1 VVIVDILEYKKQV
14 LEYAQ
19 RSYRQ
24 GLMAGTSGNLSVLS
38 DDGKIVITPS
48 GIGYMGMTA
57 DDVMVID
64 FDGTVIEGPHKPSS
78 EWPMYAEIYRNM
90 PEVRSVVHTHAPY
103 ATAFAV
109 INEPIPLI
117 LIEMV
122 YFLKGDVRVAPVAAQ
137 GTVQVGVGVVEAL
150 KGRGACLM
158 QNHGVVSVGKDLA
171 EAFIRMEYVEDA
183 AKVCHLAKSIGTPI
197 LIPESILLE
206 MSGRKKEDHHE
217 TGV

>member
-1 VVIVDILEYKKQV
+1 MDLYDYKKQV

-19 RSYRQ
+19 KSFRQ

-48 GIGYMGMTA
+48 SISYAEMTPN
-57 DDVMVID
+57 DVMVID
-64 FDGTVIEGPHKPSS
+64 HNGTVLEGPHKPSS
-78 EWPMYAEIYRNM
+78 EWPMYVEIYKNM
-90 PEVRSVVHTHAPY
+90 PEVRSVVHTHSPY

-109 INEPIPLI
+109 INESIPLI

-122 YFLKGDVRVAPVAAQ
+122 FFLKGDIRVAPVAPQ
-137 GTVQVGVGVVEAL
+137 GTAKVGKGVVEAL

-171 EAFIRMEYVEDA
+171 EAFIRMEYTEDA
-183 AKVCHLAKSIGTPI
+183 AKICHMARAIGTPTI
-197 LIPESILLE
+197 IPESILEE
-206 MSGRKKEDHHE
+206 MRKK
-217 TGV
+217 